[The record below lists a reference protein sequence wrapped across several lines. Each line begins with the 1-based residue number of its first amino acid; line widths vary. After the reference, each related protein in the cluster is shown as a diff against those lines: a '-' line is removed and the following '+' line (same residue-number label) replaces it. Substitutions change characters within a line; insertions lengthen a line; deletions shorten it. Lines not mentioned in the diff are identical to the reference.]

1 MGAGV
6 AKESGG
12 QDNVGLVVGRWKR
25 RTCGKRQSTGAG
37 RDLKNLNNKKK
48 GHKKA
53 VLTPSSM
60 ALEPLPV

>member
-12 QDNVGLVVGRWKR
+12 QDNAGLCVGRRKR
-25 RTCGKRQSTGAG
+25 RTGGKRQSTGAG
-37 RDLKNLNNKKK
+37 RDLKNLNNKNK
-48 GHKKA
+48 GHKQV